1 MLSAMS
7 AARKNKFCRRAPAII
22 LLDFDL
28 KLQIKMLNIQN
39 LNSKITEG
47 DIKMKKKLVGLN
59 VIWLVVLLILPL
71 QVYAE
76 DAKGTVETQ
85 INKMLARMQEP
96 SFKEQP
102 RDAKLA
108 DIRKIINEIFDY
120 QELSARTLGRDW
132 KKFNPQQQTE
142 FIDLFSQLLENVYAD
157 RILAYT
163 SEKIEYGK
171 VTELRENQ
179 TEVESYIITKDNT
192 KVPLFYR
199 LVLKD
204 GQWRVY
210 DVVIEGVSMI
220 KNYRGQFRE
229 MLANKTP
236 EDLLQTLREKVK
248 EKPAS

>member
-1 MLSAMS
+1 MKRKFLYLS
-7 AARKNKFCRRAPAII
+7 II
-22 LLDFDL
+22 
-28 KLQIKMLNIQN
+28 
-39 LNSKITEG
+39 
-47 DIKMKKKLVGLN
+47 GLA
-59 VIWLVVLLILPL
+59 VLLILPL
-71 QVYAE
+71 RAYAA
-76 DAKGTVETQ
+76 DAKTTVETQ

-96 SFKEQP
+96 SFKEQS

-120 QELSARTLGRDW
+120 QELSERTLGRDW
-132 KKFNPQQQTE
+132 KKFKPEQQTE
-142 FIDLFSQLLENVYAD
+142 FVDLFSKLLENVYAD

-163 SEKIEYGK
+163 HEKIEFGK
-171 VTELRENQ
+171 VTELRKDQVEI
-179 TEVESYIITKDNT
+179 ESYIITTDNK

-199 LVLKD
+199 LIQKD
-204 GQWRVY
+204 GNWRVY

-229 MLANKTP
+229 MLTNKTP

>member
-1 MLSAMS
+1 MKRKFLYLS
-7 AARKNKFCRRAPAII
+7 II
-22 LLDFDL
+22 
-28 KLQIKMLNIQN
+28 
-39 LNSKITEG
+39 
-47 DIKMKKKLVGLN
+47 GLA
-59 VIWLVVLLILPL
+59 VLLILPL
-71 QVYAE
+71 RVYAA
-76 DAKGTVETQ
+76 DAKTTVETQ

-96 SFKEQP
+96 SFKEQS

-120 QELSARTLGRDW
+120 QELSERTLGRDW
-132 KKFNPQQQTE
+132 KKFKPEQQTE
-142 FIDLFSQLLENVYAD
+142 FVDLFSKLLENVYAD

-163 SEKIEYGK
+163 HEKIDYGK
-171 VTELRENQ
+171 VTELRKDQ
-179 TEVESYIITKDNT
+179 VEVESYIITTDNK

-199 LVLKD
+199 LIQKD
-204 GQWRVY
+204 GNWRVY

-229 MLANKTP
+229 MLTNKTP

>member
-1 MLSAMS
+1 MKRKFMYLS
-7 AARKNKFCRRAPAII
+7 II
-22 LLDFDL
+22 
-28 KLQIKMLNIQN
+28 
-39 LNSKITEG
+39 
-47 DIKMKKKLVGLN
+47 GLA
-59 VIWLVVLLILPL
+59 VLLILPL
-71 QVYAE
+71 RVYAA
-76 DAKGTVETQ
+76 DAKTTVETQ

-96 SFKEQP
+96 SFKEQS

-120 QELSARTLGRDW
+120 QELSERTLGRDW
-132 KKFNPQQQTE
+132 KKFKPEQQTE
-142 FIDLFSQLLENVYAD
+142 FVDLFSKLLENVYAD

-163 SEKIEYGK
+163 HEKIEFGK
-171 VTELRENQ
+171 VTELRKDQ
-179 TEVESYIITKDNT
+179 VEVESYIITTDNK

-199 LVLKD
+199 LIQKD
-204 GQWRVY
+204 GNWRVY

-229 MLANKTP
+229 MLTNKTP